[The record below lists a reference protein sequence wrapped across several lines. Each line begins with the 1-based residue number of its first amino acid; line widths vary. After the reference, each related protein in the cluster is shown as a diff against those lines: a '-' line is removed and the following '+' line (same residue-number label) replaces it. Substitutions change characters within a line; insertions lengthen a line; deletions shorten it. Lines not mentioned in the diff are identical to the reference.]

1 MACTMKSLRI
11 ENNRLVQRGIN
22 DLLLSIII
30 ANFAVSEIE
39 DSEFFELSELKHEQF
54 IGISGRPQ
62 IRNYAPNMIQ
72 KRK

>member
-39 DSEFFELSELKHEQF
+39 DSEFFELSEVKHE
-54 IGISGRPQ
+54 
-62 IRNYAPNMIQ
+62 
-72 KRK
+72 